1 MTTRTADRGPQTTAH
16 RSPTTDRLS
25 EAQPLRSAVRGLR
38 SDYDVESI
46 RRDFP
51 ILARSVHGRKL
62 VYLDNA
68 ATTQKP
74 QAVIDRLVRYYS
86 EENSNVHRGVH
97 YLSEVATSE
106 YEAARTTVKRF
117 LNARDEK
124 EIVFT
129 RGTTESINLV
139 SQAWGRANVGEG
151 DEVLITAIEHHSNI
165 VPWQLLCGEKH
176 AQLRIAPVNDAGE
189 VMLDQFANLLTP
201 RTKIVAVGHA
211 SNALGTINPI
221 RQMIALAHANG
232 SLILID
238 GAQGVPHLPI
248 DVQELDCD
256 FYAFSG
262 HKVYGPTGIGVLYGK
277 QPILDAMPPWQGGGD
292 MILSVTFEKTTYN
305 ALPYKFEAGTPN
317 ISGVLGLAAALDYVS
332 TAGIEKIG
340 AHEHD
345 LLVYATGRLVEIPGL
360 RIIGTAAEKASVI
373 SFTLEGVHPHDIGT
387 ILDQEGVAIRT
398 GHHCAQP
405 LMMRFNVPATSRAS
419 FGMYNTRE
427 EVDALIA
434 GLKRVI
440 EVFR

>member
-1 MTTRTADRGPQTTAH
+1 MSARERRAESGERSGAVAEPSEDLL
-16 RSPTTDRLS
+16 RSPVSPLPSRL
-25 EAQPLRSAVRGLR
+25 
-38 SDYDVESI
+38 DVARI

-51 ILARSVHGRKL
+51 ILSRNVHGKRL

-74 QAVIDRLVRYYS
+74 QAVIDRLVRYYT

-97 YLSEVATSE
+97 HLSEVATAA
-106 YEAARTTVKRF
+106 YESARTTVKNF
-117 LNARDEK
+117 IHARDEK

-129 RGTTESINLV
+129 RGTTEAINLV
-139 SQAWGRANVGEG
+139 AQAWGRANVGAG

-165 VPWQLLCGEKH
+165 VPWQMLCAERG
-176 AQLRIAPVNDAGE
+176 ATLRVAPVNDAGE
-189 VMLDQFANLLTP
+189 VVVEDFASLLNE
-201 RTKIVAVGHA
+201 RTKIAAISHA

-221 RQMIALAHANG
+221 KQMIAMAHDAG
-232 SLILID
+232 VIVIVD

-248 DVQELDCD
+248 DVQDLSCD

-262 HKVYGPTGIGVLYGK
+262 HKVYAPTGIGVLYGK
-277 QPILDAMPPWQGGGD
+277 EAILDAMPPWQGGGD

-317 ISGVLGLAAALDYVS
+317 IEGVVGLATALEYVN
-332 TAGIEKIG
+332 GIGLEAIA

-345 LLVYATGRLVEIPGL
+345 LERYATRRLLEIDGL
-360 RIIGTAAEKASVI
+360 RIIGTAKTKASVI

-387 ILDQEGVAIRT
+387 ILDQEGIAIRT

-405 LMMRFNVPATSRAS
+405 IMLRFNIPATGRAS
-419 FGMYNTRE
+419 FGLYNTRE
-427 EVDALIA
+427 EADALVS
-434 GLKRVI
+434 GLHKVI
-440 EVFR
+440 EMFR

>member
-1 MTTRTADRGPQTTAH
+1 MRPET
-16 RSPTTDRLS
+16 
-25 EAQPLRSAVRGLR
+25 RSAERGAGSSTAVVTDEELRAPSSALPAPLDVTRVRA
-38 SDYDVESI
+38 
-46 RRDFP
+46 DFP
-51 ILARSVHGRKL
+51 ILARKIRGKRL

-74 QAVIDRLVRYYS
+74 QAVIDRIVRYYT

-97 YLSEVATSE
+97 HLSEVATAA
-106 YEAARTTVKRF
+106 YESARATVKKF
-117 LNARDEK
+117 IHARDEK

-129 RGTTESINLV
+129 RGTTEAINLV
-139 SQAWGRANVGEG
+139 AQAWGRANVGAG

-165 VPWQLLCGEKH
+165 VPWQMLCAEK
-176 AQLRIAPVNDAGE
+176 AATLRVAPVNDAGD
-189 VMLDQFANLLTP
+189 VLLDEFAALLNE
-201 RTKIVAVGHA
+201 RTKIVAIGHA

-221 RQMIALAHANG
+221 KQMIAMAHDAG
-232 SLILID
+232 AIVIVD

-248 DVQELDCD
+248 DVQDLGCE

-262 HKVYGPTGIGVLYGK
+262 HKVYAPTGIGVLYGK
-277 QPILDAMPPWQGGGD
+277 EAMLDAMPPWQGGGD
-292 MILSVTFEKTTYN
+292 MILSVSFEKTTYN

-317 ISGVLGLAAALDYVS
+317 IEGVIGLAAALDYMS
-332 TAGIEKIG
+332 AIGIDAIA

-345 LLVYATGRLVEIPGL
+345 LERYATRRLLEIDGL
-360 RIIGTAAEKASVI
+360 KIIGTAKAKASVI

-387 ILDQEGVAIRT
+387 ILDQEGIAIRT

-405 LMMRFNVPATSRAS
+405 IMLRFNIPATGRAS

-427 EVDALIA
+427 EADALVS